1 MQGNVAEDTRP
12 ETATRPTGS
21 AARHQG
27 AHAPQVEPGRGKERQ
42 RSASPHPTPQ
52 DEQPGSRGDSAAPR
66 PVPQV
71 DPATRRS
78 CAGAGGR
85 GGAVERPAKEARV

>member
-27 AHAPQVEPGRGKERQ
+27 AHAPQVEPGRGQERQ
-42 RSASPHPTPQ
+42 RSASPHPKAARSRLGRTNGTPIKF
-52 DEQPGSRGDSAAPR
+52 SRNIGFEMHGMTAFMDMFR
-66 PVPQV
+66 MFVH
-71 DPATRRS
+71 
-78 CAGAGGR
+78 
-85 GGAVERPAKEARV
+85 